1 MMIDNNKLAMC
12 VAMCEQLNNNCYC
25 SNNYY
30 YYTAQPP
37 VIIEG
42 ETTVSEGGELELR
55 CLLID
60 GGIPYDP
67 QWNKASDSLPDHVI
81 VV

>member
-1 MMIDNNKLAMC
+1 M
-12 VAMCEQLNNNCYC
+12 
-25 SNNYY
+25 
-30 YYTAQPP
+30 
-37 VIIEG
+37 IIEG

-55 CLLID
+55 CLLIN

-67 QWNKASDSLPDHVI
+67 QWNIASDSLQDHVI

>member
-1 MMIDNNKLAMC
+1 ML
-12 VAMCEQLNNNCYC
+12 Y
-25 SNNYY
+25 NYY
-30 YYTAQPP
+30 YHTAQPP

-55 CLLID
+55 CLLIN

-67 QWNKASDSLPDHVI
+67 QWRKALGSLPDHVI